1 MFKYA
6 GTPSQLMQKR
16 LVLLILLLCTAA
28 SAQVL
33 YDRPYDSVY
42 PAVSSDQVGNKT
54 IQRFSDFPLD
64 NIHILR
70 LQDASLALGANVS
83 LMGNDLRGY
92 EAEQSRVQLEQGREL
107 SQLRNSFDTFE
118 RSVLAQLGAMQNS
131 MTEIKAGTENR
142 PELQVPAA
150 TFPPY
155 VIILLG
161 LNVFLLV
168 LVIILIFWLRE
179 QYYVHRETHTTEHIH
194 PAPKELIEFVKHQ
207 LSHDKKLPE
216 IRMELAGKGWTP
228 SIIEHALHAA
238 REK

>member
-1 MFKYA
+1 
-6 GTPSQLMQKR
+6 MQKR
-16 LVLLILLLCTAA
+16 LVLIVLLLCSIA

-33 YDRPYDSVY
+33 YDREYDSTY

-83 LMGNDLRGY
+83 LVRQDLKNY
-92 EAEQSRVQLEQGREL
+92 QVEQSRVQLEQGREL
-107 SQLRNSFDTFE
+107 AQLSNNFDTFE

-131 MTEIKAGTENR
+131 LTDIKAGTQNR
-142 PELQVPAA
+142 PDLQVPAA

-179 QYYVHRETHTTEHIH
+179 QYYVHRETHATEHIH
-194 PAPKELIEFVKHQ
+194 PAPKELIDFVRHQ
-207 LSHDKKLPE
+207 LSHDKKLNE